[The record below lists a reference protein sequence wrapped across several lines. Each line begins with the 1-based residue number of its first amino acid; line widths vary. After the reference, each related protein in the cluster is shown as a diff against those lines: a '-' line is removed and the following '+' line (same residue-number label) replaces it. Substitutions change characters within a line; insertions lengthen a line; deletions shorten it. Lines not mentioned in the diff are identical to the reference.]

1 MGRGVI
7 AVDRLAAFVLGVAL
21 VAAGAAAL
29 GWWYD
34 LIPDAPAR
42 LRFSWL
48 PDTTQTTWWPWA
60 TGAAGVLLV
69 LTGLIWLIRHFRSRG
84 VGRLRLV
91 GSDHTGRLTADA
103 NAAAT
108 AAGHTL
114 SQTAGVRS
122 STGRVVSDRGQ
133 LVAELN
139 LTIEPTADLAT
150 VQAAS
155 EQASHDMHRIVGR
168 DDLRHRVRLH
178 VARHEKTSARVH

>member
-7 AVDRLAAFVLGVAL
+7 AVDRVAAFVLGVGL
-21 VAAGAAAL
+21 IAAGAAAL

-34 LIPDAPAR
+34 LIPNAPVR

-48 PDTTQTTWWPWA
+48 PAGTRTAWWPWA

-69 LTGLIWLIRHFRSRG
+69 LIGLIWLIRHFRSRG

-91 GSDHTGRLTADA
+91 GSDRTGRLTADA

-133 LVAELN
+133 LVAELD
-139 LTIEPTADLAT
+139 LTIEPTADLGT
-150 VQAAS
+150 VQAAA
-155 EQASHDMHRIVGR
+155 EQASHDLQRIIGR
-168 DDLRHRVRLH
+168 DDLRYRVRLH

>member
-7 AVDRLAAFVLGVAL
+7 AVDRVAAFVLGVGL

-29 GWWYD
+29 GWRFD

-48 PDTTQTTWWPWA
+48 PDSTQTAWWPWA

-69 LTGLIWLIRHFRSRG
+69 LIGLVWLIRHLRSRG
-84 VGRLRLV
+84 VGRLQLV
-91 GSDHTGRLTADA
+91 GSDQTGRLTADA
-103 NAAAT
+103 NAAAN
-108 AAGHTL
+108 AAGDTL
-114 SQTAGVRS
+114 TQTAGVRS

-139 LTIEPTADLAT
+139 LTIEPTADLGI
-150 VQAAS
+150 VQAAA
-155 EQASHDMHRIVGR
+155 EQASHDLHRIVGR
-168 DDLRHRVRLH
+168 DDLHHRVQLH
-178 VARHEKTSARVH
+178 VARHEETSARVR

>member
-7 AVDRLAAFVLGVAL
+7 AMDRVAAFVLGVGL
-21 VAAGAAAL
+21 IAAGAAAL
-29 GWWYD
+29 AWRFD

-48 PDTTQTTWWPWA
+48 PEATQTAWWPWA

-69 LTGLIWLIRHFRSRG
+69 LIGLIWLIRHFRSGG
-84 VGRLRLV
+84 VGRLQLA
-91 GSDHTGRLTADA
+91 GSDQTGRLTADA

-108 AAGHTL
+108 AAGHALT
-114 SQTAGVRS
+114 QTVGVRS

-139 LTIEPTADLAT
+139 LTIEPTADLGT
-150 VQAAS
+150 VQAAA
-155 EQASHDMHRIVGR
+155 EQTSRDLHRIVGR
-168 DDLRHRVRLH
+168 DDLRHRVHLH
-178 VARHEKTSARVH
+178 VARHEEASARVR

>member
-21 VAAGAAAL
+21 IAAGAAAL
-29 GWWYD
+29 GWRFD

-48 PDTTQTTWWPWA
+48 PDATETTWWPWA

-69 LTGLIWLIRHFRSRG
+69 LLGLIWLLRHLRRRG
-84 VGRLRLV
+84 VGRLRVV

-103 NAAAT
+103 NAAVT
-108 AAGHTL
+108 AAGQTL
-114 SQTAGVRS
+114 TQTPGVRS
-122 STGRVVSDRGQ
+122 CTGRMVSDRGQ

-150 VQAAS
+150 VQAAA
-155 EQASHDMHRIVGR
+155 EQASHDLHRVIGR
-168 DDLRHRVRLH
+168 DDLHHRVQLH
-178 VARHEKTSARVH
+178 VARHEETSSRVH